1 MSLPALW
8 GRSDQTLSRCGGE
21 TRQTV
26 GVSAPII
33 IIVGR
38 QSSQAKGV
46 RAEAYA
52 SGQRY
57 YKAIERAGGTPLMLP
72 PMPELLDGR
81 LTDLIGRVDG
91 VLFHG
96 GGDIDPRRYGDA
108 ATAEQVYGIVAD
120 HDEVELCVMRAAIE
134 HDLPVLGLC
143 RGLQILNVA
152 LGGTL
157 VQDIGRDDHWMQFH
171 PVSLDPG
178 CRLAQAFGSER
189 PARCH
194 SVHHQVIDRL
204 GAGLRV
210 VGRAD
215 DGTLEAVELDSSS
228 WVVATQWH
236 PEDTAHE
243 DPEQQNVFDELVR
256 QAAARTQSSHRAS
269 TSGTSG

>member
-1 MSLPALW
+1 MA
-8 GRSDQTLSRCGGE
+8 
-21 TRQTV
+21 

-38 QSSQAKGV
+38 QSEKAIGV

-57 YKAIERAGGTPLMLP
+57 YKAIERAGGVPVMLP

-81 LTDLIGRVDG
+81 LIDLIGRVDG

-108 ATAEQVYGIVAD
+108 ATAEQVYGIVHE
-120 HDEVELCVMRAAIE
+120 HDEVELAVMHAAIN

-157 VQDIGRDDHWMQFH
+157 VQDIGSESHWMQYH
-171 PVSLDPG
+171 PVSLEPG
-178 CRLAQAFGSER
+178 CRLAEAFGTVR

-194 SVHHQVIDRL
+194 SVHHQIIDQL
-204 GAGLRV
+204 GDGLSV

-215 DGTLEAVELDSSS
+215 DGMLEAVELKAAT

-243 DPEQQNVFDELVR
+243 DPEQQGVFDELVR
-256 QAAARTQSSHRAS
+256 RAAAFRAHD
-269 TSGTSG
+269 

>member
-1 MSLPALW
+1 MSL
-8 GRSDQTLSRCGGE
+8 GE
-21 TRQTV
+21 APTRQTDP
-26 GVSAPII
+26 VSAPII

-57 YKAIERAGGTPLMLP
+57 YRAIERAGGIPMMIP

-81 LTDLIGRVDG
+81 LIDLIGRVDG

-108 ATAEQVYGIVAD
+108 STAEQLYGIVHE
-120 HDEVELCVMRAAIE
+120 HDEVELTVMRAAID

-157 VQDIGRDDHWMQFH
+157 IQDIGNQDHWLQYH
-171 PVSLDPG
+171 PVSLEPD
-178 CRLAQAFGSER
+178 CRLAKAFGTSR
-189 PARCH
+189 PQRCH
-194 SVHHQVIDRL
+194 SVHHQIIGTV
-204 GAGLRV
+204 GNGLRV
-210 VGRAD
+210 VGHAD
-215 DGTLEAVELDSSS
+215 DGTLEAVELESAT

-256 QAAARTQSSHRAS
+256 QAAAARSRA
-269 TSGTSG
+269 

>member
-1 MSLPALW
+1 MA
-8 GRSDQTLSRCGGE
+8 D
-21 TRQTV
+21 
-26 GVSAPII
+26 VSAPVI

-38 QSSQAKGV
+38 QSSQAIGV

-57 YKAIERAGGTPLMLP
+57 YKAIERAGGIPLMLP

-81 LTDLIGRVDG
+81 LVDLIGRVDG

-108 ATAEQVYGIVAD
+108 ATAEQLYGIVHE
-120 HDEVELCVMRAAIE
+120 HDEVELTVMRSAID

-157 VQDIGRDDHWMQFH
+157 LQDIGNQEHWLQYH
-171 PVSLDPG
+171 PVSLDDD
-178 CRLAQAFGSER
+178 CRLAKAFGTTR
-189 PARCH
+189 PQRCH
-194 SVHHQVIDRL
+194 SVHHQVIDKV
-204 GAGLRV
+204 GEGLRV
-210 VGRAD
+210 VGRSD
-215 DGTLEAVELDSSS
+215 DGTLEAVELEAAT

-256 QAAARTQSSHRAS
+256 QAAIARTRI
-269 TSGTSG
+269 

>member
-1 MSLPALW
+1 M
-8 GRSDQTLSRCGGE
+8 
-21 TRQTV
+21 
-26 GVSAPII
+26 SAPII

-57 YKAIERAGGTPLMLP
+57 YKAIERAGGIPVMLP

-81 LTDLIGRVDG
+81 LIDLIDRVDG

-108 ATAEQVYGIVAD
+108 ATAEQLYGIVYE
-120 HDEVELCVMRAAIE
+120 HDEVELAVMRSAID
-134 HDLPVLGLC
+134 HDLAVLGLC

-157 VQDIGRDDHWMQFH
+157 VQDIGNEDHWLQYH
-171 PVSLDPG
+171 PVSLEPDS
-178 CRLAQAFGSER
+178 RLAGAFASVR

-194 SVHHQVIDRL
+194 SVHHQIIDQI
-204 GAGLRV
+204 ADGLRV

-215 DGTLEAVELDSSS
+215 DGMLEAVELESAT

-256 QAAARTQSSHRAS
+256 QAAAVRAR
-269 TSGTSG
+269 G

>member
-1 MSLPALW
+1 M
-8 GRSDQTLSRCGGE
+8 
-21 TRQTV
+21 
-26 GVSAPII
+26 SAPII
-33 IIVGR
+33 VIVGR
-38 QSSQAKGV
+38 QSEKASGV

-57 YKAIERAGGTPLMLP
+57 YKAIERAGGIPLMLP

-81 LTDLIGRVDG
+81 LIDLIGRVDG

-108 ATAEQVYGIVAD
+108 ATAEQLYGIVHE
-120 HDEVELCVMRAAIE
+120 HDEVELAVMRAAIN
-134 HDLPVLGLC
+134 HDLAVLGLC

-157 VQDIGRDDHWMQFH
+157 VQDIGSEDHWLKFH
-171 PVSLDPG
+171 PVSLQPNS
-178 CRLAQAFGSER
+178 RLAKGFGTIR

-194 SVHHQVIDRL
+194 SVHHQIIDAL
-204 GAGLRV
+204 GEGLQV
-210 VGRAD
+210 VGTTD
-215 DGTLEAVELDSSS
+215 DGMLEAVELNSAT

-243 DPEQQNVFDELVR
+243 DPEQQNIFDELVR
-256 QAAARTQSSHRAS
+256 QAAAGRARR
-269 TSGTSG
+269 

>member
-1 MSLPALW
+1 M
-8 GRSDQTLSRCGGE
+8 
-21 TRQTV
+21 V
-26 GVSAPII
+26 FVSAPII
-33 IIVGR
+33 VIVGR
-38 QSSQAKGV
+38 QSEKAVGV

-57 YKAIERAGGTPLMLP
+57 YKAIERAGGIPVMLP
-72 PMPELLDGR
+72 PMPQLLDGR
-81 LTDLIGRVDG
+81 LIDLIGRVDG
-91 VLFHG
+91 VVFHG
-96 GGDIDPRRYGDA
+96 GGDIDPSRYGDA
-108 ATAEQVYGIVAD
+108 TTMEQVYGIVHE
-120 HDEVELCVMRAAIE
+120 HDEVELAVMRAAIN
-134 HDLPVLGLC
+134 HDLAVLGLC

-157 VQDIGRDDHWMQFH
+157 VQHIGSEDHWLQYH
-171 PVSLDPG
+171 PVSLEPG

-194 SVHHQVIDRL
+194 SVHHQIIDVV
-204 GAGLRV
+204 GDGLRV

-215 DGTLEAVELDSSS
+215 DGMLEAVELESAT

-256 QAAARTQSSHRAS
+256 RAAVVQARR
-269 TSGTSG
+269 